1 MGCRIWS
8 QEIRGIMVDGSS
20 TFNLMLKLT
29 TEFLNQ
35 PFAPQKASI
44 QQPAAQ
50 SLPKPHRLVL
60 QLTLL
65 RRQATRQ
72 QFEMMPK

>member
-1 MGCRIWS
+1 
-8 QEIRGIMVDGSS
+8 MVDGSS
-20 TFNLMLKLT
+20 TFNLISKLT

-50 SLPKPHRLVL
+50 SLPKTASTGFAVNSFVSSGD
-60 QLTLL
+60 T
-65 RRQATRQ
+65 ATV
-72 QFEMMPK
+72 